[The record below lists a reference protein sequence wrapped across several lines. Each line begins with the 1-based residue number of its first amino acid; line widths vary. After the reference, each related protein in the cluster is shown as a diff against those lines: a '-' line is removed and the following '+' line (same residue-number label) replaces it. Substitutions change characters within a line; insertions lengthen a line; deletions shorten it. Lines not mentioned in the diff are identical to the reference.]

1 MGSISKFY
9 PGTLF
14 LVVGNSGSGKDSII
28 SGVVKRYPHEL
39 KKIIQTRRYITR
51 SPSETEDNYYIDHAE
66 FKIMENTGKFAL
78 KWHIYGLDYGIP
90 IEIEDWLKK
99 GHPILV
105 NVSRL
110 VIEKAREKYENLK
123 VVFIEVPFEITV
135 KRIKNRGR
143 EAENRLEERIERAR
157 IHQHFLEADFK
168 IDNSGV
174 LEDAVDHLLNYL
186 LKVINQ
192 NDL

>member
-1 MGSISKFY
+1 
-9 PGTLF
+9 
-14 LVVGNSGSGKDSII
+14 VGNSGSGKDSII

-39 KKIIQTRRYITR
+39 KKIIQARRYITR
-51 SPSETEDNYYIDHAE
+51 SPSETENNYYIDNAE
-66 FKIMENTGKFAL
+66 FKIMENKGKFAL
-78 KWHIYGLDYGIP
+78 KWHIYGLDYGVP

-99 GHPILV
+99 GHPVLV

-110 VIEKAREKYENLK
+110 VMEEAREKYENLK

-143 EAENRLEERIERAR
+143 EAQNRLEERIERAR
-157 IHQHFLEADFK
+157 INQHFLEADFK

-174 LEDAVDHLLNYL
+174 LDDAVDHLLNYL